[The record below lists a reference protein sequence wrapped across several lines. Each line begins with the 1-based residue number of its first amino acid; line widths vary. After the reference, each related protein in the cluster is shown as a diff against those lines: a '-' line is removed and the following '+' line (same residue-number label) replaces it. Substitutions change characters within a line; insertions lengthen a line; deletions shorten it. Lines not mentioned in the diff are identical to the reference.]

1 MGICFGTKKNDRY
14 AIIQKQINITVKEQE
29 DMQIQEEL
37 AYQYQKQLDDEEITL
52 KINTQPQ
59 SILNKD
65 LNETAS
71 QQIIE
76 QKSSNK
82 KKRKK
87 KHKDENYLKQ
97 IEYHITIKS
106 IIIEE
111 EQDQTQSQYNIL
123 MVLEYMGYSHNVQLK
138 GVLINHPKKTFQLT
152 PNTYED
158 AARHSR
164 FSPFFQND
172 FYFNINADP
181 LHNTNYF
188 EKLLNVERTV
198 TKDRQIRISPT
209 KRYSKRQSSV
219 LDEHQ
224 SPSPLKKKQN
234 VKKSEFISELLEV
247 VQIFDLE
254 AQPRFLQI
262 LFALLLKEQVPQ
274 IINNFVYIEEL
285 IFLFDQLPK
294 MEQPNIYRIAIF
306 YETLDYNLHDLI
318 VYMKHEEVKL
328 SQICF
333 LKLAHNLIQALYNCY
348 SNHCYRINFT
358 LSTIFYTKRTKKF
371 KIQSFCRLQS
381 LIPFDG
387 DQQLNLK
394 NVPEQKLKFFIR
406 SFRRDFAALCDLIL
420 YMKDINKS
428 LDEIQTLRKQ
438 AKINKSSQY
447 LEYTETILDK
457 EFEKSLVEVIRFSLD
472 EIEYLRLN
480 ELLNDL
486 KDSISILEQLI
497 AELELKS
504 ETEKKISKENQN
516 FQIYD
521 KSNSDR
527 DEYLTEIENLD
538 LIQQMNSLPEFNK
551 SLKQTS
557 LKCLYKELLYSS
569 IFMNYRF
576 QQNCISY
583 QQNSSDTLHAV
594 HSHILQS
601 FHQINYDESYYE
613 ASLLEQTKVL
623 LPSIDQAIAH
633 PIDRQDPFHYYVL
646 INLLTLSQDK
656 PFPLIIQL
664 QRLMEAQQKIKKD
677 QIKPKLKQNHA
688 PGGIIEMRKA
698 IFLQLFYTENLIS
711 RHNYSQAI
719 HYMQRIITLLQKQN
733 QKNSI
738 LYAYCLFLNGQLCAK
753 TMQSIS
759 AMLNLEM
766 CKQLYDLYFP
776 SSLIVGDKI
785 IESKLHQQQQ
795 NQKQENQQAKPQA
808 MVKDVDNLSTT
819 NQSLLEFRLGQMYSQ
834 LNDQENALKC
844 LKRAKAIREKRFEQF
859 SDQVIE
865 VTLEILRVY
874 VDQEE
879 SGAVA
884 KLCCQL
890 AAVMNQKYKNQESL
904 KTKNVGILQLIMAVI
919 YESNGVLVSSLRFY
933 QRALR
938 TFQASKSN
946 NYIRQ
951 LYISDKIKGIIE
963 KIKKIAY
970 QTISMDKSSIDQLNN
985 LKGFLSISD
994 ILKPYFSNSYY
1005 QNQKQ
1010 GNITNQNVVSSLVYA
1025 NGYLNN
1031 SELIDA
1037 LTRYQAVH
1045 KIYKKQR
1052 IDECF
1057 GIVLEKLGLI
1067 SIYQKKFNQGI
1078 HYLKLALEIHER
1090 YFLFPIKQ
1098 CNIIK
1103 INLYILLDMALNN
1116 QQKKI
1121 LDQFDVIEKFIDQI
1135 YEDVHWNLTPQIAS
1149 RINKFKVMSAKIGSK
1164 ALHQIQELI
1173 HYIDLYYNVK
1183 KLLYE
1188 NFSDPQKLQEQAQ
1201 IYLTKKLIQLCNK
1214 KRQHWIE
1221 KRTKCQI
1228 GQLAQ
1233 VYIIQKRRVYS
1244 MQSCNETKKVEEQ
1257 TKSRITQNS
1266 TILDFTNEKTQ
1277 KNQISSVDESKET
1290 TLPNNKILIDL
1301 RSAEE
1306 IMEDQRQ
1313 RQLELLQQRKLRL
1326 AQNLSQSNEYNV
1338 QNQQSQNGSFIISRQ
1353 SQILQ
1358 FNQMKQILQNQSQQT
1373 QESQKSILIKEN
1385 QQQQQQNQSSINLQP
1400 IKVVGR
1406 QKKSLSQPGVEQDL
1420 QKNSYIKLSDE
1431 GLTNKRRRT
1440 ISQQSLAS
1448 IKQVKLKINPF
1459 EKSVRK
1465 K

>member
-1 MGICFGTKKNDRY
+1 MGICFGAKKNDRY
-14 AIIQKQINITVKEQE
+14 AIIQKQINNTVKEQE

-37 AYQYQKQLDDEEITL
+37 AYQNQQLLDEEEITL
-52 KINTQPQ
+52 KINTQTQ
-59 SILNKD
+59 LIVSKD

-76 QKSSNK
+76 QKASTK

-87 KHKDENYLKQ
+87 KTKDENYLKQ
-97 IEYHITIKS
+97 IEYHITLKS

-111 EQDQTQSQYNIL
+111 EQDQTQSQYNII
-123 MVLEYMGYSHNVQLK
+123 MVLEYMGYCHNVQLK
-138 GVLINHPKKTFQLT
+138 GVLINHPKKTFQLI

-158 AARHSR
+158 AAKHSR

-188 EKLLNVERTV
+188 EKLLHVERTV
-198 TKDRQIRISPT
+198 TIDRQVRISPT
-209 KRYSKRQSSV
+209 KRYSRRSSSV

-224 SPSPLKKKQN
+224 SPSPLKKRQN
-234 VKKSEFISELLEV
+234 VKKSEFVSELLEV
-247 VQIFDLE
+247 VQVFDLE

-262 LFALLLKEQVPQ
+262 LFALLLKEQLPQ
-274 IINNFVYIEEL
+274 ISNSFVYIEEL

-294 MEQPNIYRIAIF
+294 MEQPNVYRVAIF
-306 YETLDYNLHDLI
+306 YESLDYNLHDLL

-333 LKLAHNLIQALYNCY
+333 LKLAHNLIQALINSY

-358 LSTIFYTKRTKKF
+358 LSTIFYTKRFKKF
-371 KIQSFCRLQS
+371 KIQSFCRMQS

-387 DQQLNLK
+387 DQQLNIK
-394 NVPEQKLKFFIR
+394 NVPEQKLKFFMR
-406 SFRRDFAALCDLIL
+406 SFKKDFAALCDLIL
-420 YMKDINKS
+420 YFKDVNKT
-428 LDEIQTLRKQ
+428 LDSIQHLRKL
-438 AKINKSSQY
+438 AKTNNSPEY
-447 LEYTETILDK
+447 LKYAEIIFDK
-457 EFEKSLVEVIRFSLD
+457 DYEKTLVEVIRFSLD
-472 EIEYLRLN
+472 EIQYEKLN
-480 ELLNDL
+480 ELLCDL
-486 KDSISILEQLI
+486 KDTTTNLEQII
-497 AELELKS
+497 AELELRN
-504 ETEKKISKENQN
+504 ETDKKQQKENQN
-516 FQIYD
+516 FQVYD
-521 KSNSDR
+521 QSNSER
-527 DEYLTEIENLD
+527 DEFITEIENLD

-551 SLKQTS
+551 SQKVTT

-569 IFMNYRF
+569 LFMNYRF

-601 FHQINYDESYYE
+601 FQQIDFNESHYE
-613 ASLLEQTKVL
+613 SSLNEQAKTL
-623 LPSIDQAIAH
+623 QPSIDQAVAH

-646 INLLTLSQDK
+646 INLLTLSNDR
-656 PFPLIIQL
+656 PFSLIIQL
-664 QRLMEAQQKIKKD
+664 QKLIEAQQKIKKE
-677 QIKPKLKQNHA
+677 QVKPKLKQNHA
-688 PGGIIEMRKA
+688 PGGLIEMRKT
-698 IFLQLFYTENLIS
+698 IVLQVFYTENLIS

-719 HYMQRIITLLQKQN
+719 HYMQKIITLQQKLN
-733 QKNSI
+733 QKNSL

-753 TMQSIS
+753 TMQTIS

-776 SSLIVGDKI
+776 SSI
-785 IESKLHQQQQ
+785 IIPEKTIEPKQQQQQ
-795 NQKQENQQAKPQA
+795 NQKQENQQAQPTKPQL
-808 MVKDVDNLSTT
+808 VVRDVDNVSTT
-819 NQSLLEFRLGQMYSQ
+819 NQSVLEFRLGQMYSQ

-865 VTLEILRVY
+865 ITLEILRVY
-874 VDQEE
+874 VEQEE

-890 AAVMNQKYKNQESL
+890 AVKMNEKYKHKEVL

-933 QRALR
+933 QRALK
-938 TFQASKSN
+938 TFQASRSN

-963 KIKKIAY
+963 RIKQIAT
-970 QTISMDKSSIDQLNN
+970 QTISMDKQCINQLNN

-1010 GNITNQNVVSSLVYA
+1010 TNSINQNIVSSLVYA

-1031 SELIDA
+1031 YELIDA
-1037 LTRYQAVH
+1037 LTRYQATH

-1067 SIYQKKFNQGI
+1067 NIYQKKYDQGI
-1078 HYLKLALEIHER
+1078 QFMKLALEIHER
-1090 YFLFPIKQ
+1090 YLLFPMKQ

-1103 INLYILLDMALNN
+1103 INLYILLDMAQKN

-1121 LDQFDVIEKFIDQI
+1121 LDQFDVIEKFIEQI
-1135 YEDVHWNLTPQIAS
+1135 YEDIHWNLTPEVAS

-1164 ALHQIQELI
+1164 ALHQILELI

-1188 NFSDPQKLQEQAQ
+1188 NFADPQLLQEQAQ
-1201 IYLTKKLIQLCNK
+1201 LYLSKKLIQMSNK
-1214 KRQHWIE
+1214 KRQHWLD
-1221 KRTKCQI
+1221 KRTRCQI
-1228 GQLAQ
+1228 GQLAK
-1233 VYIIQKRRVYS
+1233 VHIIQRKRVSS
-1244 MQSCNETKKVEEQ
+1244 MFSCNEAKKVDEQ

-1266 TILDFTNEKTQ
+1266 TLVDQTNEKIQ
-1277 KNQISSVDESKET
+1277 KNQFSSVDESKET
-1290 TLPNNKILIDL
+1290 ALPNNKILIDL

-1306 IMEDQRQ
+1306 ILEEQRQ

-1326 AQNLSQSNEYNV
+1326 IRNLSQSNEFNF
-1338 QNQQSQNGSFIISRQ
+1338 QNQQSQNGSFIIQRQ
-1353 SQILQ
+1353 SQMMQ
-1358 FNQMKQILQNQSQQT
+1358 FNQMKQILQNQQQ
-1373 QESQKSILIKEN
+1373 QVEYQKSNPIKDN
-1385 QQQQQQNQSSINLQP
+1385 QQQSIPTSKTLQP
-1400 IKVVGR
+1400 IKAGGR
-1406 QKKSLSQPGVEQDL
+1406 QKKSLSQPGVDQD
-1420 QKNSYIKLSDE
+1420 QSKNSYIKLADE

-1448 IKQVKLKINPF
+1448 ISQVKRKINPF
-1459 EKSVRK
+1459 EKSVK
-1465 K
+1465 KK